1 MPKKKAVQDLHV
13 YRNSGLKCVS
23 AMVNS
28 SGSLISALGQGT
40 DILRASTDVRFT
52 AESRHH
58 FG

>member
-28 SGSLISALGQGT
+28 SGI
-40 DILRASTDVRFT
+40 TDVRFGSIT
-52 AESRHH
+52 DIEVN
-58 FG
+58 